1 MNSVLCSYRFKN
13 IWLCSRCC
21 AWLRGT
27 MTISDIFWTF
37 GVETGELWAL
47 RYFPL
52 ALLPNLRQAMK
63 RLTWDQESFM
73 IWVDVVFDV
82 SLESQM
88 WFSMSLSKVKTLSM
102 SLSKLES
109 SISGLYFIPSWCE
122 VHICI

>member
-1 MNSVLCSYRFKN
+1 
-13 IWLCSRCC
+13 
-21 AWLRGT
+21 

-73 IWVDVVFDV
+73 IWVDVVFNV
-82 SLESQM
+82 SLESQGNPQ
-88 WFSMSLSKVKTLSM
+88 FQVFISFPAGVKSTYAFRFYPM
-102 SLSKLES
+102 TINE
-109 SISGLYFIPSWCE
+109 
-122 VHICI
+122 